1 MLGYQSIRAEK
12 DAPAI
17 AAMRSFSA
25 QYPRYG
31 YRRIRIFLGREGH
44 HMGPERAHRLVSRR
58 AQESRGQEVDHTCRR
73 RSDQKQQRE
82 DQCDEKQDWV
92 TRHLRK
98 AATEHTTE
106 QLE

>member
-44 HMGPERAHRLVSRR
+44 HMGPERAHRLWKC
-58 AQESRGQEVDHTCRR
+58 AGLQLPLTCLGF
-73 RSDQKQQRE
+73 SDQS
-82 DQCDEKQDWV
+82 
-92 TRHLRK
+92 
-98 AATEHTTE
+98 
-106 QLE
+106 